1 MIYYFQKCKKF
12 NFLKANKFMKT
23 ILRKKYLDRM
33 IDLKDTPDIKI
44 ITGIR
49 RSGKSQLMQAYVEYL
64 QNNFD
69 NVNIIYI
76 DYMDL
81 AFEEI
86 KEYHALHNY
95 VNERYQAGKLNYV
108 FVDEV
113 QMCPGFELAINSLYA
128 KRKYDIYLTGSNAF
142 LLSADLATLFTGR
155 YIEIPVFPFSFE
167 EYCEYYDGT
176 RDKEQLFEDYS
187 VKGGLAGSYV
197 YRTEKDRT
205 NYIKEVYETIVTRDL
220 VQKYHLPDT
229 MVLQR
234 LSEFLMDNVSNLTSP
249 NKVSNIL
256 SENRIA
262 TNHITIG
269 KYIKYLCNAFV
280 FYDIKRYDIRG
291 KKYLESLDKF
301 YLCDTGIRYAVLG
314 SRNMDYG
321 RVYENIVCMEL
332 LRRGFDVYVGKL
344 YQKEIDFVAQCGSE
358 KIYIQVSDNIDS
370 EETFKRE
377 AAPLLSIRDAYPKK
391 LIARTKHPKYTYE
404 GIEVWNI
411 AEWLLEK

>member
-1 MIYYFQKCKKF
+1 
-12 NFLKANKFMKT
+12 MKT

-95 VNERYQAGKLNYV
+95 VNERYQAGKSNYV

-167 EYCEYYDGT
+167 EYCEYYDGI

>member
-1 MIYYFQKCKKF
+1 
-12 NFLKANKFMKT
+12 MKT
-23 ILRKKYLDRM
+23 ILRKRYLDRM

-64 QNNFD
+64 QNHFD

-76 DYMDL
+76 DYIDL
-81 AFEEI
+81 EFEEI
-86 KEYHALHNY
+86 KEYHALHRY
-95 VNERYQAGKLNYV
+95 VEEHHQAGKANYL

-155 YIEIPVFPFSFE
+155 YVEIPVFPFSFE
-167 EYCEYYDGT
+167 EYCEYYQDIK
-176 RDKEQLFEDYS
+176 DKERLFEDYS
-187 VKGGLAGSYV
+187 VNGGLAGSYV
-197 YRTEKDRT
+197 YRTEKD
-205 NYIKEVYETIVTRDL
+205 IKEVYETIVTRDL
-220 VQKYHLPDT
+220 VQKYKLSDT
-229 MVLQR
+229 TVLQR

-256 SENRIA
+256 SENKII
-262 TNHITIG
+262 TNHMTIG

-321 RVYENIVCMEL
+321 RIYENIVCMEL

-358 KIYIQVSDNIDS
+358 KIYVQVSDNITGED
-370 EETFKRE
+370 TFKRE
-377 AAPLLSIRDAYPKK
+377 VAPLLSIRDAYPKK
-391 LIARTKHPKYTYE
+391 IIARTKHPKYTYE
-404 GIEVWNI
+404 GIEVCDI

>member
-1 MIYYFQKCKKF
+1 
-12 NFLKANKFMKT
+12 
-23 ILRKKYLDRM
+23 M

-95 VNERYQAGKLNYV
+95 VNERYQAGKSNYV

-155 YIEIPVFPFSFE
+155 YIGIPVFPFSFE
-167 EYCEYYDGT
+167 EYCEYYDGI

-234 LSEFLMDNVSNLTSP
+234 LSEFLMDNVSNLTPP

>member
-1 MIYYFQKCKKF
+1 
-12 NFLKANKFMKT
+12 MKT
-23 ILRKKYLDRM
+23 ILRKRYLDRM

-49 RSGKSQLMQAYVEYL
+49 RSGKSQMMQAFVEYL

-81 AFEEI
+81 EFEKI
-86 KEYHALHNY
+86 KEYHALHHY
-95 VNERYQAGKLNYV
+95 VEEQHQAGKANYV

-155 YIEIPVFPFSFE
+155 YVEIPVFPFSFE
-167 EYCEYYDGT
+167 EYCEYYSDIKD
-176 RDKEQLFEDYS
+176 REQLFEDYS
-187 VKGGLAGSYV
+187 VNGGLAGSYV

-220 VQKYHLPDT
+220 VQKYNLSDT
-229 MVLQR
+229 TVLQR

-256 SENRIA
+256 SENKII
-262 TNHITIG
+262 TNHMTIG

-291 KKYLESLDKF
+291 KRYLESLDKF

-321 RVYENIVCMEL
+321 RIYENIVCMEL

-358 KIYIQVSDNIDS
+358 KIYVQVSDNITGGD
-370 EETFKRE
+370 TFKRE
-377 AAPLLSIRDAYPKK
+377 VAPLLSIRDAYPKK
-391 LIARTKHPKYTYE
+391 VIARTKHPRYTYE
-404 GIEVWNI
+404 GIEICNI